1 MTAPRR
7 AFRPPTPSRMPQLPT
22 APLALAGAALAALA
36 ALAACSG
43 GTRAPAPDAGAGADA
58 AANAADA
65 TPAAAAAPAAPAA
78 AADAQPGWVT
88 LFDGTP
94 ASLAANWR
102 GYRKPA
108 VPAAWRVDGGAL
120 AYVPGAA
127 DTRGDLVSREQY
139 GDFELEYEWRVAPG
153 ANSGVMW
160 RVSEDGQFPWQSGPE
175 QQVLDDERHLDGR
188 IPSHRAGALYDLV
201 VPPAGVA
208 RPVGEYNRARV
219 VARGSRVQLF
229 LNDRPTADVDFAS
242 DSGRRLLA
250 ASKFKAMPRF
260 AQNAR
265 GHVVLQD
272 HGDRVWFRN
281 VRVRA
286 LTAGS

>member
-1 MTAPRR
+1 MTTHSRR
-7 AFRPPTPSRMPQLPT
+7 TS
-22 APLALAGAALAALA
+22 LAAGGLLAA
-36 ALAACSG
+36 ALAACSTPAPG
-43 GTRAPAPDAGAGADA
+43 RAPAASAT
-58 AANAADA
+58 ANAA
-65 TPAAAAAPAAPAA
+65 PENAPAGGSYGP
-78 AADAQPGWVT
+78 ADAQGWT
-88 LFDGTP
+88 ALFDGTP

-102 GYRKPA
+102 GYRKQSP
-108 VPAAWRVDGGAL
+108 PGNWRVEEGAL
-120 AYVPGAA
+120 SYVPGAA
-127 DTRGDLVSREQY
+127 AGRGDLLSKAQF

-160 RVSEDGQFPWQSGPE
+160 RVSEDQEFPWQSGPE

-188 IPSHRAGALYDLV
+188 IPTHRAGALYDFV
-201 VPPAGVA
+201 TPPAGVV

-219 VARGSRVQLF
+219 VARGARVQLY

-260 AQNAR
+260 AQNAS

-281 VRVRA
+281 VRVRPLGA
-286 LTAGS
+286 AATSGGR

>member
-1 MTAPRR
+1 MTRPTTPRL
-7 AFRPPTPSRMPQLPT
+7 AF
-22 APLALAGAALAALA
+22 ALA
-36 ALAACSG
+36 ALAACS
-43 GTRAPAPDAGAGADA
+43 TTAPA
-58 AANAADA
+58 
-65 TPAAAAAPAAPAA
+65 
-78 AADAQPGWVT
+78 QQQQQWVV

-108 VPAAWRVDGGAL
+108 APAAWRVDSGAIT
-120 AYVPGAA
+120 YVPGAPE
-127 DTRGDLVSREQY
+127 TRGDLSTREQY

-160 RVSEDGQFPWQSGPE
+160 RVSEDGQFPWLSGPE

-188 IPSHRAGALYDLV
+188 IPSHRAGSLYDLV

-208 RPVGEYNRARV
+208 RPVGEFNRARI
-219 VARGSRVQLF
+219 VARGQRVQLF
-229 LNDRPTADVDFAS
+229 LNGRPTADVDFAS
-242 DSGRRLLA
+242 DSGRRLVA

-260 AQNAR
+260 ARNAA
-265 GHVVLQD
+265 GYIVLQD

-281 VRVRA
+281 VRVRRLGA
-286 LTAGS
+286 AG